1 MVGGIMWFK
10 REDLAFDLCV
20 NIILFI
26 IFLVV
31 AYPLYFII
39 IASFSDPGMVSS
51 GQVLFFPKN
60 ISFGAYKK
68 VIEYQSIWTGYRN
81 TVIYTF
87 FFTLLSVFMTMTA
100 GYGLS
105 RKNVPGK
112 GIFMAYMTFT
122 MFFNG
127 GLIPTYLLMRGIGLE
142 GKPIIIILMGSVN
155 VYNIIIARTFLQSN
169 IPDELFE
176 AATID
181 GCDHFKFFRSM
192 VLPLSP
198 ALIAVMVLFAAVAQ
212 WNSWFNAMIY
222 LRRQTQMPLQLIL
235 RDIIVSV
242 EVFFREMQ
250 MDSMGDDMARL
261 AMLAESMKYAVIIVS
276 TLPVM
281 CFYPFIQKY
290 FIRGVMIGSI
300 KG

>member
-1 MVGGIMWFK
+1 MKFKKKEDRAFNIGI
-10 REDLAFDLCV
+10 
-20 NIILFI
+20 N
-26 IFLVV
+26 IFLFLLFLTI

-39 IASFSDPGMVSS
+39 IASFSDPSLVSA
-51 GQVLFFPKN
+51 GKVLLIPKN
-60 ISFGAYKK
+60 VTFDAYKK
-68 VIEYQSIWTGYRN
+68 VIEYESIWTGYRN
-81 TVIYTF
+81 TIFYTF
-87 FFTLLSVFMTMTA
+87 FFTILSLFMTMTA

-112 GIFMAYMTFT
+112 GIIMAFMTFT

-127 GLIPTYLLMRGIGLE
+127 GLIPTYLLMRNIGLE
-142 GKPIIIILMGSVN
+142 GKPIIIILMGCVN

-181 GCDHFKFFRSM
+181 GCDHFKFFRIM

-198 ALIAVMVLFAAVAQ
+198 ALIAVMVLFAAVGQ

-222 LRRQTQMPLQLIL
+222 LRNQNQMPLQLIL

-242 EVFFREMQ
+242 EVFAREMQ
-250 MDSMGDDMARL
+250 MDAMGDDMARL
-261 AMLAESMKYAVIIVS
+261 ALLAESMKYAVIIVS

-281 CFYPFIQKY
+281 CLYPFIQKY
-290 FIRGVMIGSI
+290 FVRGIMIGSI

>member
-1 MVGGIMWFK
+1 MK
-10 REDLAFDLCV
+10 SKHREDLVF
-20 NIILFI
+20 NICIMT
-26 IFLVV
+26 FLVLLFLV
-31 AYPLYFII
+31 IAYPLYFII
-39 IASFSDPGMVSS
+39 IASFSDPSLVNS
-51 GQVLFFPKN
+51 GQVLLIPKN
-60 ISFGAYKK
+60 VTFDAYKK

-81 TVIYTF
+81 TLIYTF
-87 FFTLLSVFMTMTA
+87 FFTILSLFMTMTA

-112 GIFMAYMTFT
+112 GFFMGFMTFT

-127 GLIPTYLLMRGIGLE
+127 GLVPTYLLMRGIGLE
-142 GKPIIIILMGSVN
+142 GKPIIIILMGCVN
-155 VYNIIIARTFLQSN
+155 VYNIIIARTFLQST

-181 GCDHFKFFRSM
+181 GCDHFRFFWSM

-198 ALIAVMVLFAAVAQ
+198 ALIAVIVLFAAVGQ

-222 LRRQTQMPLQLIL
+222 LRNQDQMPLQLIL

-242 EVFFREMQ
+242 EVFAREMQ

-261 AMLAESMKYAVIIVS
+261 ALLAESMKYAVIVVS
-276 TLPVM
+276 TLPIM
-281 CFYPFIQKY
+281 CIYPFIQKY
-290 FIRGVMIGSI
+290 FVRGVMIGSI

>member
-1 MVGGIMWFK
+1 MKFK
-10 REDLAFDLCV
+10 REDFGFNLAV
-20 NIILFI
+20 TIILALF
-26 IFLVV
+26 FLSV
-31 AYPLYFII
+31 AYPLYFIV
-39 IASFSDPGMVSS
+39 IASFSDPALVGS
-51 GQVLFFPKN
+51 GQVLLFPRR
-60 ISFGAYKK
+60 ISLAAYKK
-68 VIEYQSIWTGYRN
+68 VMEYGAIWTGYRN
-81 TVIYTF
+81 TVIYTVL
-87 FFTLLSVFMTMTA
+87 FTVLSLFMTMTA

-112 GIFMAYMTFT
+112 GIVMGYMTFT

-127 GLIPTYLLMRGIGLE
+127 GLIPTYLLMRNIHLDGNPL
-142 GKPIIIILMGSVN
+142 IIVLMGSVS

-181 GCDHFKFFRSM
+181 GCDHFRFFRNM

-198 ALIAVMVLFAAVAQ
+198 ALIAVMALFAAVGQ

-222 LRRQTQMPLQLIL
+222 LRQQNQMPLQLIL
-235 RDIIVSV
+235 RNIIVSA
-242 EVFFREMQ
+242 EAFLREMQ
-250 MDSMGDDMARL
+250 MDSIGDDMVR
-261 AMLAESMKYAVIIVS
+261 MVTLAEGMKYAVIIVS

>member
-1 MVGGIMWFK
+1 MHFK
-10 REDLAFDLCV
+10 REDLGFNLTVYA
-20 NIILFI
+20 ILFI
-26 IFLVV
+26 LFLAV

-39 IASFSDPGMVSS
+39 IASVSDPSLVSS
-51 GQVLFFPKN
+51 GQVLLLPKKLG
-60 ISFGAYKK
+60 FDAYKK

-81 TVIYTF
+81 TIFYTF
-87 FFTLLSVFMTMTA
+87 FYTLLSVFMTMTA

-112 GIFMAYMTFT
+112 GILMGYMTFT

-127 GLIPTYLLMRGIGLE
+127 GLIPTYLLMRSIGLE
-142 GKPIIIILMGSVN
+142 GKPMIIILMGCVN
-155 VYNIIIARTFLQSN
+155 VYNVIIARTFLQSN

-181 GCDHFKFFRSM
+181 GCDHFRFFRIM

-198 ALIAVMVLFAAVAQ
+198 ALIAVMVLFAAVGQ

-222 LRRQTQMPLQLIL
+222 LRIQTQMPLQLIL

-242 EVFFREMQ
+242 EVFSREMQ
-250 MDSMGDDMARL
+250 MDSMGDDVARL